1 MTAYA
6 KMFLYAY
13 TLEEKD
19 PHKNLYCILNDDL
32 RSSNPSKINRHFN
45 IIKLISGLIRIKEL
59 KSYTG
64 KVYRATYFKDELIK
78 KIKIGLTI
86 INSAFWSSTKKE
98 SVALNF
104 LKKANYKNGLII
116 VEGDLNNNVD
126 IHLEEISRYPKEEE
140 VLFLPFCKFK
150 IKNFEKVNENNLSFY
165 KLILEKDDTDSSI
178 IEPYDKYNIDSL
190 NFKKEHHH
198 QDHQE
203 YIELLIF

>member
-1 MTAYA
+1 MTLQPELIVNMTAYA

-32 RSSNPSKINRHFN
+32 RSSNPSKINRHFD
-45 IIKLISGLIRIKEL
+45 IIKLIGGLINRKEL

-64 KVYRATYFKDELIK
+64 KVYRATYLKDELIK
-78 KIKIGLTI
+78 QIKIGLTMT
-86 INSAFWSSTKKE
+86 NSSFWSSTKKE

-104 LKKANYKNGLII
+104 LKKTNYKNRLII
-116 VEGDLNNNVD
+116 VEGSLNDNVD

-150 IKNFEKVNENNLSFY
+150 IKRFEKVNENNLTFY
-165 KLILEKDDTDSSI
+165 KLILEKSDSDSSI
-178 IEPYDKYNIDSL
+178 IEPYNKYSIDSL
-190 NFKKEHHH
+190 NFKNK
-198 QDHQE
+198 
-203 YIELLIF
+203 YYY

>member
-1 MTAYA
+1 M
-6 KMFLYAY
+6 
-13 TLEEKD
+13 
-19 PHKNLYCILNDDL
+19 
-32 RSSNPSKINRHFN
+32 
-45 IIKLISGLIRIKEL
+45 
-59 KSYTG
+59 
-64 KVYRATYFKDELIK
+64 
-78 KIKIGLTI
+78 TI

-150 IKNFEKVNENNLSFY
+150 IKNFEKVNEHNLSFY

-203 YIELLIF
+203 YIELLIC